1 MSTTTPPVQHRTRF
15 FDHRVPALYG
25 GKYTITTDQSING
38 LNTAPTL
45 PPREQRFDVRGPRF
59 AIAATDVHACY
70 PLPGSTGTFA
80 QVLPHITFDT
90 PGVPWLYPMAG
101 QDPSVPTMALMVFR
115 AGELPGDLKAIGLA
129 DTCTVLNLLDGR
141 SDEGEP
147 LAGRPPR
154 IDPDTLFRDEQDLV
168 CRSIHVPADLFAA
181 LAPLPAEMGMLA
193 HVREGGPPDA
203 TRGASPAPAEED
215 LKAVVVANRFP
226 SFDGGPY
233 VVHLVSLDGFADCL
247 GPDGTVPD
255 GGLRVVSMWSWVFE
269 SVPDEGLGFG
279 DLAQKLVAD
288 TDLLRLRPEAP
299 PSNPGPAEQ
308 VALDR
313 LAAGA
318 TALPQRLASGERTF
332 GFYRGPFTAAPAQ
345 PLPDPAENEERLH
358 SVDEALVYLEQ
369 HGIYD
374 NSYASAFA
382 LGRALALADPEFR
395 TALLTFRKAARGAAR
410 RLLTHPQLAGR
421 SIGAATAGM
430 LTGTPSRDAFDQ
442 LLAGDRGTRLMTA
455 LNRAGEDIAAGRRRT
470 PAARSATMAPLTAAG
485 LHQALA
491 RSEVRDVLR
500 QATALQLD
508 PVRAWLDR
516 LVTLEMVPFE
526 HLVPD
531 AGMLPQDSIRF
542 FYVDPGWIRAA
553 VDGALSIGVGQTLD
567 EDLNDLARGIQD
579 PPACGVLLH
588 SDLVEG
594 WPKTIYTAF
603 RDDTPVEPM
612 RTTQCGT
619 HILLHLY
626 PQVIDT
632 FTLAEPPQGLHF
644 GFGDLGTIQLRQI
657 SGDEIGMPLPGADGE
672 FPRDPQDDRF
682 TRFKRPGGL
691 DVLNLGGA
699 GDPLLPALSQAHGL
713 DVPLSSAQFTLQMVK
728 APQLQTFARP

>member
-1 MSTTTPPVQHRTRF
+1 MQHRTRF
-15 FDHRVPALYG
+15 FDHRIPALYG
-25 GKYTITTDQSING
+25 GKYTITTEQSING
-38 LNTAPTL
+38 LNTGDSL
-45 PPREQRFDVRGPRF
+45 PPRTQRFDVRGPRF

-80 QVLPHITFDT
+80 QVLPHITFET

-101 QDPSVPTMALMVFR
+101 HDPSVPTMALMVFR
-115 AGELPGDLKAIGLA
+115 ERELPGDLKAIGLA
-129 DTCTVLNLLDGR
+129 DTCTVLNLLAGR
-141 SDEGEP
+141 TDSGEP
-147 LAGRPPR
+147 LAGLPPD
-154 IDPDTLFRDEQDLV
+154 IDESTLFRDEKDMV

-203 TRGASPAPAEED
+203 TRGATPAPNEED

-226 SFDGGPY
+226 SFDGGMY
-233 VVHLVSLDGFADCL
+233 VAHLVSLDGFADCL
-247 GPDGTVPD
+247 GPGGTVP
-255 GGLRVVSMWSWVFE
+255 GEGLRLVSMWSWVFE
-269 SVPDEGLGFG
+269 SVKDTGRGFG
-279 DLAQKLVAD
+279 DLAANLAAESD
-288 TDLLRLRPEAP
+288 LLLRLRPATP
-299 PSNPGPAEQ
+299 PAGPDPAQ
-308 VALDR
+308 RVVLDR
-313 LAAGA
+313 LATGT

-332 GFYRGPFTAAPAQ
+332 GFYRGPFTAVPAQ
-345 PLPDPAENEERLH
+345 PLPDPADDEERLQ
-358 SVDEALVYLEQ
+358 SVDEAQIYLEE

-382 LGRALALADPEFR
+382 LGRALALADAEFR
-395 TALLTFRKAARGAAR
+395 TALLAFRKAARGAAR

-421 SIGAATAGM
+421 AIGTATAGM
-430 LTGTPSRDAFDQ
+430 LTGTPSRDAFDR
-442 LLAGDRGTRLMTA
+442 LLTSDRGTRLMTA
-455 LNRAGEDIAAGRRRT
+455 LHRAGEDVAAGRRRT
-470 PAARSATMAPLTAAG
+470 PASRSATTAPLTAAG

-491 RSEVRDVLR
+491 RTEVRDVLR

-516 LVTLEMVPFE
+516 LVNLEMVPFE

-531 AGMLPQDSIRF
+531 AGMLPRESIRF
-542 FYVDPGWIRAA
+542 FYVDPSWVRAA

-567 EDLNDLARGIQD
+567 EDLNDLARSIQD

-603 RDDTPVEPM
+603 RDTAPVEAV
-612 RTTQCGT
+612 RSSHYGS

-626 PQVIDT
+626 PRRIDT
-632 FTLAEPPQGLHF
+632 FALAEPPQGLHF
-644 GFGDLGTIQLRQI
+644 GYGDMGTIQLRQI
-657 SGDEIGMPLPGADGE
+657 SGDEIGMPLPGEDGE
-672 FPRDPQDDRF
+672 FPRDTGDDDRF

-691 DVLNLGGA
+691 DVLNLAGA
-699 GDPLLPALSQAHGL
+699 EDPLLPALSEAHGL
-713 DVPLSSAQFTLQMVK
+713 NVPLSSAEFTLQMVK